1 MFVGVT
7 LYVVWHTKLRGL
19 AIARRYRKMKT
30 ITQSLHIGTGNHNI
44 ATKNKLYSI
53 SKHNERLYKDKEQ
66 KNIYNFYQ
74 GTISKNVSDIYD
86 RVFGRYVESYNLKQ
100 KRADRKIDDYLDYI
114 SKDKRQNIATEIIL
128 QYGDREFWKDK
139 SWKTDDKEK
148 IMMFFRNQINEFQS
162 YSESLLSNYR
172 GASLNIAQATLHFDE
187 DSPHLHLI
195 CIPAMPSKRH
205 VALQPNKSLFFA
217 NERLTRIHDY
227 LREKANE
234 FFTKEY
240 GVEVVKLDEPSRSYV
255 EIGEYKRQK
264 EKVKDLEESIE
275 RLTNENNKLED
286 SNMSLSVDRDYLNY
300 MIENMEMKY
309 SSLKSGNEKL
319 QEKNDELRQE
329 INRKNKHSK
338 QLSSEI
344 LELSKKYERIK
355 PKYESL
361 SERYEK
367 ISILYSDDE
376 ALKDSNLPF
385 MNKFIVKLCRNK
397 LNIPNMKNMAAEVL
411 SPQEMNSF
419 EDTLNSIL
427 RMFDR
432 EEEERQREIRANDRP
447 VEDWEMESHYN
458 NQESYYNN
466 QVNNDDWE
474 MGM

>member
-1 MFVGVT
+1 MIVGVT

-19 AIARRYRKMKT
+19 ATQGRYKKMKT
-30 ITQSLHIGTGNHNI
+30 ITQSLHIGTGNHNVS
-44 ATKNKLYSI
+44 TKNKLYSI

-86 RVFGRYVESYNLKQ
+86 RVFGRYVEDYNSKQ
-100 KRADRKIDDYLDYI
+100 KRADRKIDDYLNYI
-114 SKDKRQNIATEIIL
+114 SNDKRQNIATEIIL
-128 QYGDREFWKDK
+128 QYGDKEFWKDK
-139 SWKTDDKEK
+139 TWKTDDKEK
-148 IMMFFRNQINEFQS
+148 IMMFFRNQINEFKA
-162 YSESLLSNYR
+162 YSESLLKNYP

-195 CIPAMPSKRH
+195 CVPAMPSKRH

-217 NERLTRIHDY
+217 NERLPRIHDY

-234 FFTKEY
+234 FFSKEY

-264 EKVKDLEESIE
+264 EKAKNLEESIE
-275 RLTNENNKLED
+275 RLTKENNELEFSNMDLLIDNENLNIKQME
-286 SNMSLSVDRDYLNY
+286 LS
-300 MIENMEMKY
+300 MKY
-309 SSLKSGNEKL
+309 DSLKSDNEEL

-329 INRKNKHSK
+329 INRKNEHSK

-344 LELSKKYERIK
+344 LELSKQYELIK

-361 SERYEK
+361 SKRYEK
-367 ISILYSDDE
+367 ISILYSDDK
-376 ALKDSNLPF
+376 ALKESNLPF
-385 MNKFIVKLCRNK
+385 MNKMLVRLCRK
-397 LNIPNMKNMAAEVL
+397 KINIPRMQCMAEEVL

-419 EDTLNSIL
+419 ENTLNSIL

-432 EEEERQREIRANDRP
+432 EEEERQREIRAR
-447 VEDWEMESHYN
+447 E
-458 NQESYYNN
+458 ESYYNN
-466 QVNNDDWE
+466 QVNKSNDDWE

>member
-19 AIARRYRKMKT
+19 ATQGRYKKMKT

-66 KNIYNFYQ
+66 KNIYNFYP
-74 GTISKNVSDIYD
+74 GTISKNVSDIYN
-86 RVFGRYVESYNLKQ
+86 RVFGRYVEDYNSKQ
-100 KRADRKIDDYLDYI
+100 KRADRKIDDYLNYI
-114 SKDKRQNIATEIIL
+114 SNDKRQNIATEIIL

-217 NERLTRIHDY
+217 NERLPRIHDH

-234 FFTKEY
+234 FFSKEY

-264 EKVKDLEESIE
+264 EKAKNLEESIE
-275 RLTNENNKLED
+275 RLTKENNELEFSNMDLLIDNENLNIKQME
-286 SNMSLSVDRDYLNY
+286 LS
-300 MIENMEMKY
+300 MKY
-309 SSLKSGNEKL
+309 DSLKSDNEEL

-329 INRKNKHSK
+329 INRKNEHSK

-344 LELSKKYERIK
+344 LELSKQYELIK

-361 SERYEK
+361 SKRYEK
-367 ISILYSDDE
+367 ISILYSDDK
-376 ALKDSNLPF
+376 ALKESNLPF
-385 MNKFIVKLCRNK
+385 MNKMLVRLCRK
-397 LNIPNMKNMAAEVL
+397 KINIPRMQCMAEEVL

-419 EDTLNSIL
+419 ENTLNSIL

-432 EEEERQREIRANDRP
+432 EEEERQREIRAR
-447 VEDWEMESHYN
+447 E
-458 NQESYYNN
+458 ESYYNN
-466 QVNNDDWE
+466 QVNKSNDDWE